1 VTIQSTRN
9 RARLDSYSQPNAFQT
24 EQNATNGHCSCGDW
38 GQAIEQAL
46 PKRKVIR
53 GTDADGGGEG
63 KVSVGAKADTGVDAD
78 VDADAEDDA
87 GVDADADVTVP
98 SASDTKLSP

>member
-1 VTIQSTRN
+1 MTIQSTRN

-24 EQNATNGHCSCGDW
+24 EQNTTNGHCSCGDW

-53 GTDADGGGEG
+53 GTDVDGGGEG
-63 KVSVGAKADTGVDAD
+63 KVSVGAKADAGVDA
-78 VDADAEDDA
+78 DADAEDDDDA
-87 GVDADADVTVP
+87 GADADVTVP